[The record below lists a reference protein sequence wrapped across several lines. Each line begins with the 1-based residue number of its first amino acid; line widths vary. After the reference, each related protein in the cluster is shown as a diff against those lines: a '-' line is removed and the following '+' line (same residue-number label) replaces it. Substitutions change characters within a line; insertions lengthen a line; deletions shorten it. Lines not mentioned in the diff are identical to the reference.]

1 MRFRATRFLSERTG
15 RARATEL
22 RLAVGA
28 DAERRASLHLDGAVV
43 GPGSESIVGRE
54 LCECRVHNAQLPQ
67 FPRLQVWVYATEATK
82 EEVASEG
89 PPVVEGLPKFDDTM
103 DKISM
108 ENKSRATLAFACGHS
123 SLVNAIWDS
132 CIARTSQGTRF
143 DFHKQSFDW

>member
-1 MRFRATRFLSERTG
+1 MNIYNELLFFLHRQVVPHRIHTIYLVWAIKGVEDMAWFRE
-15 RARATEL
+15 EI
-22 RLAVGA
+22 
-28 DAERRASLHLDGAVV
+28 DA
-43 GPGSESIVGRE
+43 
-54 LCECRVHNAQLPQ
+54 CVHNAQLPQ

-89 PPVVEGLPKFDDTM
+89 PPVVEGLPKFDDIM